1 MLSLNPDHPQ
11 IIVPLFA
18 HTLEE
23 LEVQARSAQAAS
35 QADLVELRLDPL
47 RPDDWLGALH
57 RVRTLV
63 QKPLIVTIRTTREGG
78 EAAVDDGTYRDA
90 GLALLQQGGV
100 DALDIQWR
108 TDAAVVRALRDGAKR
123 AGAAALFSEHHFDG
137 TPDRH
142 AMVEALHGMLDAGA
156 DIAKLAVMPHSRA
169 DAANLLLATAEV
181 HDQRPEALLI
191 TMSMGRDG
199 AATRYCGGPFGSAA
213 TFGTLS
219 AASAPGQP
227 PAARL
232 REKLLTAEDL

>member
-1 MLSLNPDHPQ
+1 MLPLNPENPR

-18 HTLEE
+18 PALGA
-23 LEVQARSAQAAS
+23 LAAQAAAAAAAPE
-35 QADLVELRLDPL
+35 ADLVELRLDPL
-47 RPDDWLGALH
+47 REGDWLSALAL
-57 RVRTLV
+57 VRSVV
-63 QKPLIVTIRTTREGG
+63 QKPLIVTIRTAREGG
-78 EAAVDDGTYRDA
+78 EAALGPTDYRDA

-100 DALDIQWR
+100 DALDIEWR
-108 TDAAVVRALRDGAKR
+108 TDASVVRALRDAAKR

-156 DIAKLAVMPHSRA
+156 DIAKLAVMPHNRT
-169 DAANLLLATAEV
+169 DAAALLLATAEV
-181 HDQRPEALLI
+181 HDQRPEAVLI

-199 AATRYCGGPFGSAA
+199 AATRYCGGAFGSAA

-227 PAARL
+227 PAANL
-232 REKLLTAEDL
+232 RAKLLTAGDL

>member
-1 MLSLNPDHPQ
+1 MLHLNADHPR

-18 HTLEE
+18 HTLDQ
-23 LEVQARSAQAAS
+23 LEAQAKAAQES
-35 QADLVELRLDPL
+35 PQADLVELRLDPL
-47 RPDDWLGALH
+47 RLDDWLGALAG
-57 RVRTLV
+57 VRTLV
-63 QKPLIVTIRTTREGG
+63 QKPLIVTIRTGREGG
-78 EAAVDDGTYRDA
+78 EVALDDGTYRDA

-108 TDAAVVRALRDGAKR
+108 TDASVVCALRDAAKR

-156 DIAKLAVMPHSRA
+156 DIAKLAVMPHNRT
-169 DAANLLLATAEV
+169 DAAALLLATAEV
-181 HDQRPEALLI
+181 HDQRPEAVLI

-199 AATRYCGGPFGSAA
+199 AATRYCGGAFGSAA

-227 PAARL
+227 PAANL
-232 REKLLTAEDL
+232 RAKLLTAGDL